1 MNAYLRQTDA
11 PTQPILFFQD
21 QEDLIRAIQNDPIAT
36 VSYTLWFD
44 YDPKSVNADLFPQ
57 ALTEH
62 LRQTEGAYGS
72 QFKSEART
80 DFYRVYGSL
89 LFVGLF
95 FVALFLITT
104 VLIIYYKQITEGY
117 EDRQRFQ
124 IMRQIGLTDAE
135 VRTSIRRQV
144 QMVFFLPIL
153 VALIHIAFAFPALQ
167 KILTLFEM
175 HNTPL
180 FIGCVAVSAL
190 VFLGFYTGVYLITA
204 RTYYHIV
211 TSGPQS

>member
-1 MNAYLRQTDA
+1 M
-11 PTQPILFFQD
+11 FQ
-21 QEDLIRAIQNDPIAT
+21 QN
-36 VSYTLWFD
+36 L
-44 YDPKSVNADLFPQ
+44 YD
-57 ALTEH
+57 H
-62 LRQTEGAYGS
+62 LNRSEGNFGTR
-72 QFKSEART
+72 FKSEART
-80 DFYRVYGSL
+80 DFYSMYGSL

-117 EDRQRFQ
+117 EDRQRFR
-124 IMRQIGLTDAE
+124 IMRQVGLSDAE

-144 QMVFFLPIL
+144 QMVFFLPII
-153 VALIHIAFAFPALQ
+153 VALVHIAFAFPALQ
-167 KILTLFEM
+167 KIMTLFEM

-211 TSGPQS
+211 TSAPQS